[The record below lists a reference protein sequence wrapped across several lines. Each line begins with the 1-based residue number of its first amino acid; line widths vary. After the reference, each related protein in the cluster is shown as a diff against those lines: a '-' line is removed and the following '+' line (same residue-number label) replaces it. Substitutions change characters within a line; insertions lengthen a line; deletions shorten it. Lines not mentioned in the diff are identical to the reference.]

1 MKHFVY
7 NRKSIAIVE
16 ADRHMAIV
24 ITRRYAIDNGWSKS
38 GVTPGGGGIN
48 PTVCS
53 DLAVRENSM
62 IIC

>member
-1 MKHFVY
+1 
-7 NRKSIAIVE
+7 
-16 ADRHMAIV
+16 MAIV